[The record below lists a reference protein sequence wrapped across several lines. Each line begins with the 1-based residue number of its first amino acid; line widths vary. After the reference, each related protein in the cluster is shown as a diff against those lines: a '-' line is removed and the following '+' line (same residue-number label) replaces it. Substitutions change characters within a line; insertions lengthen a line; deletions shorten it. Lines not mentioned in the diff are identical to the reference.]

1 MNNNHTMPPNNRIN
15 SSLTSFHYGSPSRWV
30 SDARKLAKGLNCG
43 RVCVSAHV
51 FTSMRHAS
59 VRCLEGDKWEWERGG
74 TTVERKIQSGKEL
87 VTGKR
92 RGIATE
98 GSLHLLQLR
107 THPHPCP
114 AGESMPRHL
123 FVLLF
128 CSVHKETRFFFF
140 FYCPRLKCHFIRKTG
155 IFSTAPALCCDVSQ
169 ATVSVFFFFKDN
181 IQRSE
186 ISFEP
191 GRNETITQRV

>member
-1 MNNNHTMPPNNRIN
+1 MPQNNCIIN
-15 SSLTSFHYGSPSRWV
+15 LSRLSTTRHYGSPSRWV
-30 SDARKLAKGLNCG
+30 SEKTGQGAKLQA
-43 RVCVSAHV
+43 RVCVRVSAHV

-98 GSLHLLQLR
+98 GPLHLLQLR
-107 THPHPCP
+107 THPQPCP
-114 AGESMPRHL
+114 AGESMTQHL

-128 CSVHKETRFFFF
+128 CSVHKETRFFLPSPQMS
-140 FYCPRLKCHFIRKTG
+140 FYKEDWHFQHSTG
-155 IFSTAPALCCDVSQ
+155 AVL
-169 ATVSVFFFFKDN
+169 
-181 IQRSE
+181 
-186 ISFEP
+186 
-191 GRNETITQRV
+191 